1 MSDPVIPAREVFRN
15 FPGVLIALFYI
26 AATLTMAVSGWGL
39 WLRLRR
45 YLRGRSVSRWDA
57 LGRRLLRAG
66 LAVSAHTTLGR
77 RNAAVGLAHAGIF
90 WGFVALFVGTLI
102 IMVDYDMVR
111 LVNPAW
117 RFWKGP
123 FYLWYS
129 LLLDV
134 LGHGSVHRCS
144 RQRHG

>member
-26 AATLTMAVSGWGL
+26 AATLTMAVSGWGV

-57 LGRRLLRAG
+57 LGRRLFRAG
-66 LAVSAHTTLGR
+66 LAVGAHTTLGK

-90 WGFVALFVGTLI
+90 WGFVAWASPTAALRLPRVVWAPTAKP
-102 IMVDYDMVR
+102 VR
-111 LVNPAW
+111 
-117 RFWKGP
+117 K
-123 FYLWYS
+123 
-129 LLLDV
+129 
-134 LGHGSVHRCS
+134 S
-144 RQRHG
+144 RRPRASQRETERPRR